1 MATEA
6 QQSLIDAIRAAL
18 ADDAEVEAAWLAGS
32 LGAGGG
38 DAFSD
43 VDILALTPTGRA
55 SEVARCYAANPA
67 AIAPTVLVN
76 TLFGRVVSAVT
87 DDWCRFDL
95 SFVEAS
101 ELARYDRGRLTP
113 LFNRTGLEPANGPAP
128 PHRIDPAQLATTV
141 AEFYRILGLSVVGLG
156 RAEYIICLS
165 GQELLRRMILD
176 LMLDEN
182 GVGANDRGGALR
194 RNPFLT
200 EAQRA
205 ELAALPDVKADHDGI
220 VAGNL
225 ALAAIFLPRAR
236 RLAARIG
243 ASWPAALE
251 VATRD
256 HLRRHLGVDLPI

>member
-1 MATEA
+1 MASEA

-18 ADDAEVEAAWLAGS
+18 SDDPEVEAAWLAGS

-43 VDILALTPTGRA
+43 VDILALTPSGRA
-55 SEVARCYAANPA
+55 FDVARRYAANPS

-76 TLFGRVVSAVT
+76 ILFARVVSAVT
-87 DDWCRFDL
+87 DDWRRFDL
-95 SFVEAS
+95 SFVEPG
-101 ELARYDRGRLTP
+101 ELARYDRARLAP
-113 LFNRTGLEPANGPAP
+113 LFNRTGHEPPKGGTP
-128 PHRIDPAQLATTV
+128 PHRIDPAQLAATI
-141 AEFYRILGLSVVGLG
+141 AEFYRVLGLSVVGLG
-156 RAEYIICLS
+156 RAEYIVCLS

-182 GVGANDRGGALR
+182 GVRPNDRGGALR
-194 RNPFLT
+194 RNPLLT

-205 ELAALPDVKADHDGI
+205 ELAALPAVKADHEGI
-220 VAGNL
+220 LAGNL

-236 RLAARIG
+236 RLAAHIG
-243 ASWPAALE
+243 APWPSALE
-251 VATRD
+251 TATRD